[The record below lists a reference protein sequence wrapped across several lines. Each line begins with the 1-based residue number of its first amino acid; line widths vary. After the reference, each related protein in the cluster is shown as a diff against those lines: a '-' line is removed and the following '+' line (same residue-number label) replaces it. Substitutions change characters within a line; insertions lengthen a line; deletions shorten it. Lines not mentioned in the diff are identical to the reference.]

1 MNNESKTILG
11 YPVTRPFLVSGPCGA
26 ESEEQVMQTAIELAK
41 HPVNLIRA
49 GIWKPRTRPNSFQ
62 GIGDIGLQWLKQASV
77 VTGIPVTVEV
87 SNSKHVE
94 AALKAGIDV
103 LWIGARTTVNPFTV
117 QEIADSL
124 HGVDVPVMI
133 KNPVNPDLELW
144 IGAIERIGK
153 AGIKHIAAI
162 HRGFS
167 SYEKTIYRNRPNW
180 EIPIELKRRMRDIPL
195 LCDPSHI
202 CGKRE
207 LLLAVSQIAMDL
219 NYDGLMIESHIHPDQ
234 ALSDAKQQITPSQLG
249 ELLGDLICRSH
260 SIDDILT
267 LRMIEGLREKM
278 DKLDFDMLDLI
289 AKRMD
294 IAKAIG
300 QYKKEN
306 NITILQAERWDEI
319 VQSRMQ
325 TGLEKQLDKGFVKK
339 LFELIHQESI
349 TQQAEVMNKKVD
361 VEVRNNQ

>member
-1 MNNESKTILG
+1 MKKESKVILG
-11 YPVTRPFLVSGPCGA
+11 YKVERPFIISGPCGA
-26 ESEEQVMQTAIELAK
+26 ETEEQVIETALELAK
-41 HPVNLIRA
+41 QPIHLMRA
-49 GIWKPRTRPNSFQ
+49 GIWKPRTRPNAFQ
-62 GIGDIGLQWLKQASV
+62 GAGEVALEWVKQASKL
-77 VTGIPVTVEV
+77 TGIPVTVEV
-87 SNSKHVE
+87 SNHKHVE

-124 HGVDVPVMI
+124 HGVDIPIMI

-144 IGAIERIGK
+144 IGAIERIAK
-153 AGIKHIAAI
+153 AGIKNIAVI

-180 EIPIELKRRMRDIPL
+180 EIPIEFMRRMPEIPII
-195 LCDPSHI
+195 CDPSHI

-207 LLLAVSQIAMDL
+207 LLLAVSQVAMDL
-219 NYDGLMIESHIHPDQ
+219 NYDGLMIESHINPDK
-234 ALSDAKQQITPSQLG
+234 ALSDAKQQITPVQLG
-249 ELLGDLICRSH
+249 ELLGKLICRST

-278 DKLDFDMLDLI
+278 DKIDFDILDLI
-289 AKRMD
+289 SKRMD

-306 NITILQAERWDEI
+306 NITILQAERWDEV
-319 VQSRMQ
+319 VQNRML
-325 TGLEKQLDKGFVKK
+325 TGLEKELDKDFVKK
-339 LFELIHQESI
+339 LFEIIHQESI
-349 TQQAEVMNKKVD
+349 NQQTIIMNADTNEIKST
-361 VEVRNNQ
+361 NS